1 VKARV
6 SVIYWTLAVISADVA
21 AVILATLIAYVFR
34 FESGIVAVEEF
45 HPFQNYLGYLATIV
59 VVEPIVLAANGL
71 YRPRRSISWIDH
83 IYGIFTSTSVATAI
97 AIVNSAVLWRDVS
110 SSRLMIGLAWLLS
123 VILVSLGRFLAH
135 SFQSSLRSRGI
146 GTERLLIVGTGEPAS
161 MVLDRVRHSPG
172 MGYRAVGFV
181 GESSKV
187 SVAYGLPILG
197 TLDCIGAIVAT
208 HEIDDVV
215 VAMQGL
221 SEQQLFEL
229 VTQCSNEKVN
239 IKVFPNLFQFMTSG
253 VNTGDLNGL
262 PLISVK
268 DVALRGWNLT
278 FKRAMDLAASTA
290 ALVLLSPI
298 MLAIAFLIKLT
309 SPDGPVFLIQE
320 RVGLDGRPF
329 PIIKFRT
336 MRPDAEKET
345 GAVWAKPDDP
355 RRTPLGSLLR
365 KYSLDELPQFIN
377 VLIGDMSLVGPRPER
392 PVFVE
397 TFRRTIPRYFDRHR
411 EKAGLTGWA
420 QVNGLRGNTS
430 IEERTAYDLWYVE
443 NWSFW
448 LDIKICL
455 KTLWVIFKDRNAY

>member
-1 VKARV
+1 
-6 SVIYWTLAVISADVA
+6 
-21 AVILATLIAYVFR
+21 
-34 FESGIVAVEEF
+34 
-45 HPFQNYLGYLATIV
+45 
-59 VVEPIVLAANGL
+59 
-71 YRPRRSISWIDH
+71 
-83 IYGIFTSTSVATAI
+83 
-97 AIVNSAVLWRDVS
+97 
-110 SSRLMIGLAWLLS
+110 
-123 VILVSLGRFLAH
+123 
-135 SFQSSLRSRGI
+135 
-146 GTERLLIVGTGEPAS
+146 
-161 MVLDRVRHSPG
+161 

-181 GESSKV
+181 GETADV
-187 SVAYGLPILG
+187 SIAHGLPVLG
-197 TLDCIGAIVAT
+197 TLDAIGAIVAS
-208 HEIDDVV
+208 HQIDDVV
-215 VAMQGL
+215 VAMHGL

-253 VNTGDLNGL
+253 VNIGDLNGL

-278 FKRAMDLAASTA
+278 LKRGMDLVGSTA
-290 ALVLLSPI
+290 ALVILSPI

-336 MRPDAEKET
+336 MQPDAEKDT
-345 GAVWAKPDDP
+345 GAVWATPDDP
-355 RRTPLGSLLR
+355 RRTRIGSFLR
-365 KYSLDELPQFIN
+365 KYSIDESPQFIN

-443 NWSFW
+443 NWSLW

-455 KTLWVIFKDRNAY
+455 KT